1 MNIGRRILTSALAT
15 LLTLSITAQEKDMRA
30 IYNQAEEEYNIGRFE
45 EARDLLKE
53 HLSNFKGNIL
63 ESAYRLM
70 SLCYLA
76 DDHNEEAERYAGML
90 LTQSPYYTVSAQD
103 PMRFAE
109 IVEQIKKG
117 RSTTFT
123 TASSQEESL
132 GEVPVPATL
141 ITEEMIRNSG
151 ARNLQELLEAY
162 VPGMHIVDCNDD
174 INIAMRGIYSNG
186 QEKILIMLNGHRLN
200 SYCTNIASPDF
211 SIGLE
216 KLTRIEVLRGPA
228 SSLYGGVALTA
239 VVNLITKQG
248 AELDGIEA
256 RAGIGNYGQLRGAL
270 TFGKRYFD
278 LDLLI
283 WGSIYKNSGESRT
296 PEQRTDEYGTPV
308 PYVTIGH
315 IGEKPSYDFGVQMN
329 WKNLRFLYD
338 THFSQI
344 VSPYTISTLATTY
357 DRERYRTFN
366 GIRPSFSTNAHH
378 AEIGYGRKLGSLNL
392 QGSLTYDNSDLT
404 HYQVIYDGNLPEF
417 GTALNLPQD
426 LRYLFQ
432 KYSGMGRYINGQDY
446 SYGAEV
452 KGDYTYIKQGPH
464 KGSITFG
471 AQYSHFRLED
481 VRYQVVYD
489 FTSASP
495 EMPSLQE
502 GGKGRENSYN
512 AFIQLKHQWHSL
524 ILNAGLRY
532 DHKLRYDS
540 TKLDVFSPRVALILL
555 KPKWNVKLSYSKAF
569 VDAPYLYR
577 KSNSFLRLLEN
588 DMSVDIEEELSPET
602 AHSFQLTFA
611 ANGWARGLNVEVNT
625 FYNILNDPIST
636 NVMDY
641 QNGGQNRTV
650 GAELMASY
658 SRSRFTADFNF
669 SWIKVLKS
677 NPYNVT
683 ITGFAQQPGIDSN
696 RNTPVAMAN
705 AVLAWEVSQRLKFT
719 SHINFKSKQETYNA
733 DIVKIAQA
741 NKEMEEA
748 SKYPTGDP
756 EWIRHMQQA
765 TTYIS
770 QAIYKGDMDPR
781 VIVDLGAEY
790 KLNKLTFGLNVHN
803 LFNTKYNQSG
813 SNTKLIPQKGL
824 WFMASV
830 AYKF

>member
-248 AELDGIEA
+248 VELDGIEA

-283 WGSIYKNSGESRT
+283 WGSIYKNSGENST
-296 PEQRTDEYGTPV
+296 PEKRTDEYITPV
-308 PYVTIGH
+308 PYVTIGR

-344 VSPYTISTLATTY
+344 VSPYMTLA
-357 DRERYRTFN
+357 YR
-366 GIRPSFSTNAHH
+366 
-378 AEIGYGRKLGSLNL
+378 
-392 QGSLTYDNSDLT
+392 
-404 HYQVIYDGNLPEF
+404 
-417 GTALNLPQD
+417 
-426 LRYLFQ
+426 
-432 KYSGMGRYINGQDY
+432 
-446 SYGAEV
+446 
-452 KGDYTYIKQGPH
+452 
-464 KGSITFG
+464 
-471 AQYSHFRLED
+471 
-481 VRYQVVYD
+481 
-489 FTSASP
+489 
-495 EMPSLQE
+495 
-502 GGKGRENSYN
+502 
-512 AFIQLKHQWHSL
+512 
-524 ILNAGLRY
+524 
-532 DHKLRYDS
+532 
-540 TKLDVFSPRVALILL
+540 
-555 KPKWNVKLSYSKAF
+555 
-569 VDAPYLYR
+569 
-577 KSNSFLRLLEN
+577 
-588 DMSVDIEEELSPET
+588 
-602 AHSFQLTFA
+602 
-611 ANGWARGLNVEVNT
+611 
-625 FYNILNDPIST
+625 
-636 NVMDY
+636 
-641 QNGGQNRTV
+641 
-650 GAELMASY
+650 
-658 SRSRFTADFNF
+658 
-669 SWIKVLKS
+669 
-677 NPYNVT
+677 
-683 ITGFAQQPGIDSN
+683 
-696 RNTPVAMAN
+696 
-705 AVLAWEVSQRLKFT
+705 
-719 SHINFKSKQETYNA
+719 
-733 DIVKIAQA
+733 
-741 NKEMEEA
+741 
-748 SKYPTGDP
+748 
-756 EWIRHMQQA
+756 
-765 TTYIS
+765 
-770 QAIYKGDMDPR
+770 
-781 VIVDLGAEY
+781 
-790 KLNKLTFGLNVHN
+790 
-803 LFNTKYNQSG
+803 
-813 SNTKLIPQKGL
+813 
-824 WFMASV
+824 
-830 AYKF
+830 

>member
-1 MNIGRRILTSALAT
+1 MNLARRILTSAAAALLA
-15 LLTLSITAQEKDMRA
+15 LSMTAQENDARS

-53 HLSNFKGNIL
+53 HLSDFKGNIL

-117 RSTTFT
+117 RTTTFT

-151 ARNLQELLEAY
+151 ARNLQEVLEAY
-162 VPGMHIVDCNDD
+162 VPGMH
-174 INIAMRGIYSNG
+174 IYSNG

-248 AELDGIEA
+248 AELDGVEA

-278 LDLLI
+278 IDILI

-366 GIRPSFSTNAHH
+366 GIKPSFSTNAHH
-378 AEIGYGRKLGSLNL
+378 AEIGYGRQLGSLNL

-417 GTALNLPQD
+417 GTALNLPQE

-555 KPKWNVKLSYSKAF
+555 KS
-569 VDAPYLYR
+569 
-577 KSNSFLRLLEN
+577 
-588 DMSVDIEEELSPET
+588 DMSEAIDEELSPET

-611 ANGWARGLNVEVNT
+611 ANGWAQGLNVEVNT

-641 QNGGQNRTV
+641 ENGGQNRTV

-748 SKYPTGDP
+748 SKYPAGDP
-756 EWIRHMQQA
+756 EWIQHMRQA
-765 TTYIS
+765 TAYIS

-790 KLNKLTFGLNVHN
+790 KLNKLTLGFNVHN
-803 LFNTKYNQSG
+803 LFNTQYSQSG